1 MPIRH
6 GFIASSVALAPTVSL
21 SAASNFNESIA
32 TLNATVSANFYSTTV
47 KFQYNT
53 TNNFA
58 SFIEVNAATTPI
70 TGQSVSSYA
79 NITGL
84 SVGTTYYFRCV
95 ATNPIGTTTSS
106 VLSFTTWSLKT
117 YLNTTAGSWSLSIPS
132 VTPTGGS
139 AIAPTIYE
147 MLLYGGGGGANYS
160 GGGGGGYR
168 LAASHTS
175 STTGT
180 QTVSGSV
187 GGGGAAGNG
196 GGGTGSATAGGSTT
210 LTVGST
216 TWTGGGGGAG
226 QHPGSCGSGCGG
238 RGGTVGSGTN
248 GANIGGCTTYGYTY
262 TYISGYN
269 QWTDP
274 SCGCCGGLD
283 KFGNCTT
290 FCTCNNP
297 NSPIYST
304 ATDCGY
310 YAGGGGGGTDGAGAN
325 AATQGSASHVGGAGG
340 TGGGAYGLRGGNGG
354 GGQGTQGNGAA
365 GGFSVGSGTI
375 VGTGGSVFNAGSA
388 GGITFKYYG
397 P

>member
-1 MPIRH
+1 MPIRR
-6 GFIASSVALAPTVSL
+6 GFIASSVALKPTVSL
-21 SAASNFNESIA
+21 SAASNFNQSIA

-58 SFIEVNAATTPI
+58 SFTEVNAATTPI

-95 ATNPIGTTTSS
+95 ATNAIGTTTSS
-106 VLSFTTWSLKT
+106 VLSFVTWSLKT

-139 AIAPTIYE
+139 AIAPTILE

-168 LAASHTS
+168 LFASHTS

-180 QTVSGSV
+180 QTISGSV

-196 GGGTGSATAGGSTT
+196 GGGTGSATAGGNTT

-226 QHPGSCGSGCGG
+226 QHPGSCGGSCGG

-248 GANIGGCTTYGYTY
+248 GANIGGCTTYGYYYVSSQTFIC
-262 TYISGYN
+262 TASDKNGCTAGYFQDN
-269 QWTDP
+269 
-274 SCGCCGGLD
+274 
-283 KFGNCTT
+283 
-290 FCTCNNP
+290 
-297 NSPIYST
+297 YSY
-304 ATDCGY
+304 DCGY
-310 YAGGGGGGTDGAGAN
+310 YAGGGGGGTDGGGAN
-325 AATQGSASHVGGAGG
+325 AATQNSASHVGGAGG

-375 VGTGGSVFNAGSA
+375 VGTGGSVFAAGSA

>member
-1 MPIRH
+1 MPIRR
-6 GFIASSVALAPTVSL
+6 GTASSVALAPVTTI
-21 SAASNFNESIA
+21 NTTTEFNESRA
-32 TLNATVSANFYSTTV
+32 TFNATIDSSGYTTSVLFQYSTNGTTWTNSGTV
-47 KFQYNT
+47 
-53 TNNFA
+53 
-58 SFIEVNAATTPI
+58 SGV
-70 TGQSVSSYA
+70 TGNSQSVSHTQ
-79 NITGL
+79 TGL
-84 SVGTTYYFRCV
+84 SVGTLYYVRAT
-95 ATNPIGTTTSS
+95 ATNQIGSTTS
-106 VLSFTTWSLKT
+106 LNTTFTTWSLKT
-117 YLNTTAGSWSLSIPS
+117 YLKTTAGSYSVSVPSI
-132 VTPTGGS
+132 TGV
-139 AIAPTIYE
+139 APTIYE

-175 STTGT
+175 SSTGT

-226 QHPGSCGSGCGG
+226 QHPGSCGASCGG

-248 GANIGGCTTYGYTY
+248 GANIGGCTTYGYYYVSSQTFIC
-262 TYISGYN
+262 TASDKNGCTAGYFQDN
-269 QWTDP
+269 
-274 SCGCCGGLD
+274 
-283 KFGNCTT
+283 
-290 FCTCNNP
+290 
-297 NSPIYST
+297 YSY
-304 ATDCGY
+304 DCGY
-310 YAGGGGGGTDGAGAN
+310 YAGGGGGGTDGNGAN
-325 AATQGSASHVGGAGG
+325 AATQNSASHVGGAGG

-375 VGTGGSVFNAGSA
+375 VGTGGSVFAAGSA